1 MNILKSDCCNSL
13 VVNEYDANTRSYFE
27 DNICFNCKQIGVK
40 TDENAYIFA
49 GTPKSDLHCVSITL
63 RAEQLHTVNLY
74 SASRATCWH
83 PKP

>member
-40 TDENAYIFA
+40 TDSDFESA
-49 GTPKSDLHCVSITL
+49 KSMMIQDLDTL
-63 RAEQLHTVNLY
+63 MAKLINKRRR
-74 SASRATCWH
+74 SDD
-83 PKP
+83 